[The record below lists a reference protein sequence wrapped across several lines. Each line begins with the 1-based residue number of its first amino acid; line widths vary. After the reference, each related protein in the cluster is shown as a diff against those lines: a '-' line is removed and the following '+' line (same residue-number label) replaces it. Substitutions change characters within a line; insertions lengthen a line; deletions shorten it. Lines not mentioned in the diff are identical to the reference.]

1 MDLGKVVD
9 FDGWVG
15 LLLFLFILVV
25 IEYCRVFIVV
35 IELLGVNVYCDE
47 VWMFFFFIKM
57 DDVLFVFVVDVDC
70 F

>member
-25 IEYCRVFIVV
+25 IEYGRVFIVV
-35 IELLGVNVYCDE
+35 IEFLGVNVYCDE
-47 VWMFFFFIKM
+47 V
-57 DDVLFVFVVDVDC
+57 
-70 F
+70 